1 MDIIQA
7 IKERHSVR
15 AYTMQKIEEEKRQ
28 RLQTVVDECN
38 AEGKLNIFIRYDD
51 PEGFDSRMAHYGSF
65 RNVNNY
71 IVLAGPADRDI
82 EEACGYY
89 GERLVL
95 EAQMLG
101 LNTCWVALTFNKKMV
116 QKLIPEG
123 QKLCMVIALGYGES
137 QGTAH
142 KGKSLEQLVVS
153 KGVMPDWFR
162 KGAEAAMLAPTAV
175 NQQKF
180 EMGVK
185 DGEPVI
191 RIAGRGFYTKTDLG
205 IVKYHFEAA
214 SGRKVRLSDE
224 KES

>member
-7 IKERHSVR
+7 IQERHSVR
-15 AYTMQKIEEEKRQ
+15 AYTTQKIEEEKRRQ
-28 RLQTVVDECN
+28 LQAVVDECN
-38 AEGKLNIFIRYDD
+38 AEGDLNIFIRYDD

-65 RNVNNY
+65 RNVANY
-71 IVLAGPADRDI
+71 IVLAGPEGRDI

-89 GERLVL
+89 GERIVL

-101 LNTCWVALTFNKKMV
+101 LNTCWAALTFNKKMV

-123 QKLCMVIALGYGES
+123 CKLCMVIALGYGEN

-142 KGKSLEQLVVS
+142 KSKPLDQMLVS
-153 KGVMPDWFR
+153 KGTMPDWFR

-175 NQQKF
+175 NQQRF
-180 EMGVK
+180 QMGVK

-214 SGRKVRLSDE
+214 SGRKVAE
-224 KES
+224 